1 MYIKDALFILELPP
15 DTIRIY
21 LGMSIFDISKELDRI
36 KNIAVQQRKGLTK
49 KYHEGAIHEDLDKM
63 KQINIV
69 VDKIKELT
77 IDKFTNSILYGEQTM
92 VTSNGK
98 RKRETTW
105 DGFY

>member
-1 MYIKDALFILELPP
+1 
-15 DTIRIY
+15 
-21 LGMSIFDISKELDRI
+21 
-36 KNIAVQQRKGLTK
+36 
-49 KYHEGAIHEDLDKM
+49 M